1 LRQLRLLRFAGSWLQ
16 RREDRS
22 GSVLDDFQA
31 PGQECR
37 VAGRPEILALGLC
50 ATCYTL
56 KRQDE
61 EYFGGL
67 RETVLERDGYRCRG
81 CGAAGREKRSIIV
94 HHRVPGV
101 SKLELMISLCPGC
114 HAKVERTRVVL
125 AEMNPLLLEL
135 GREQHPDGQEQI
147 MLAFS
152 AREPA
157 VRRFR
162 SRPTILKMKTRECDQ
177 DPSQAGM
184 PGHPVSRTVIVT
196 ALKYM
201 KDKLATLMT
210 NREIDAML
218 SANQD

>member
-1 LRQLRLLRFAGSWLQ
+1 MGQGRVQLALCC
-16 RREDRS
+16 
-22 GSVLDDFQA
+22 
-31 PGQECR
+31 PC
-37 VAGRPEILALGLC
+37 GRPEILALGLC

-81 CGAAGREKRSIIV
+81 CGAPGREKRSIIV

-114 HAKVERTRVVL
+114 HAKVERTRMVL

-135 GREQHPDGQEQI
+135 WREQHPDGQEQI

-157 VRRFR
+157 AQTVPLAPDDPQDENGPRGATPLPRAGKT
-162 SRPTILKMKTRECDQ
+162 SR
-177 DPSQAGM
+177 
-184 PGHPVSRTVIVT
+184 
-196 ALKYM
+196 
-201 KDKLATLMT
+201 
-210 NREIDAML
+210 
-218 SANQD
+218 